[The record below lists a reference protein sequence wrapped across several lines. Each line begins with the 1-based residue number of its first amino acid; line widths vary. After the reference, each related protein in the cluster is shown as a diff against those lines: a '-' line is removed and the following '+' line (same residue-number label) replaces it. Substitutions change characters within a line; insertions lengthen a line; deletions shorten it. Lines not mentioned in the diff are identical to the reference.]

1 MVRNTIQYDIVSCP
15 NIRSPDPKGSCE
27 LLPSLGARR
36 RRPSS
41 SSSVVRRRRPSSVVV
56 VRRRRPSSVVVV
68 RRRSSVI
75 RRNKL
80 FQKSSPLK
88 VLEQWKLG
96 LNHH

>member
-41 SSSVVRRRRPSSVVV
+41 SSVVRRRRPSSVV
-56 VRRRRPSSVVVV
+56 RHPS
-68 RRRSSVI
+68 
-75 RRNKL
+75 
-80 FQKSSPLK
+80 
-88 VLEQWKLG
+88 
-96 LNHH
+96 